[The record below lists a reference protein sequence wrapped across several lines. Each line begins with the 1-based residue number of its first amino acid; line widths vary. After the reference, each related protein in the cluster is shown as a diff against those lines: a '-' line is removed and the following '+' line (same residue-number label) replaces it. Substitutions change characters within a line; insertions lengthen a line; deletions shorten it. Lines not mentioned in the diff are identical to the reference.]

1 MGYSADHRGIAL
13 ATVGMVATIVGA
25 LLGGWV
31 TTLVGL
37 GHSLW
42 IFGFL
47 QVFSNLGYYL
57 LSQAGG
63 VNLPADVRRP
73 RASSC

>member
-13 ATVGMVATIVGA
+13 ATVGLVATIVGA
-25 LLGGWV
+25 FIGGWV
-31 TTLVGL
+31 TTLIGL

-47 QVFSNLGYYL
+47 QMFVELRL
-57 LSQAGG
+57 LLRLA
-63 VNLPADVRRP
+63 LPAVRTCR
-73 RASSC
+73 